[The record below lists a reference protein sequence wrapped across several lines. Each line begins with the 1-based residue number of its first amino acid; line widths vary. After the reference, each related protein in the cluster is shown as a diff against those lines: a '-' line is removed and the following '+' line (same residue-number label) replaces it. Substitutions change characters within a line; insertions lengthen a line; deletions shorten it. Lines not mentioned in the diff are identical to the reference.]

1 MSELAKALCEYQK
14 HTGGVEVDSK
24 GQRGA
29 YASLGA
35 VINNVKEAANYGLT
49 FTQEVDFE
57 GDMIFL
63 RTVMMH
69 TSGEERISRYPLF
82 PPDRNNS
89 QQLGSAITYAKRY
102 ALTAMFGTEK
112 GVDARIKDA
121 DDDGEACGL
130 MPLDEDDFPPTP
142 AATTP
147 ATVSLSDD
155 AGHSREDGLQPAS
168 RAFSSIVE
176 TVEPQEDPLV
186 AEVAAI
192 KKLDALKV
200 LFNDMGG
207 KKMSQDKQVIFSNR
221 MKAIMQGETANE

>member
-14 HTGGVEVDSK
+14 HTAGVEADSR
-24 GQRGA
+24 GQRGQ

-35 VINNVKEAANYGLT
+35 VINNVKKAAAYGLT

-69 TSGEERISRYPLF
+69 TSGEERMSRYPLF
-82 PPDRNNS
+82 PPDKTSS

-112 GVDARIKDA
+112 GVDANIQDA
-121 DDDGEACGL
+121 DDDGGACGL
-130 MPLDEDDFPPTP
+130 MPLDEDDVPPKPVGTSS
-142 AATTP
+142 AA
-147 ATVSLSDD
+147 VSLPDD
-155 AGHSREDGLQPAS
+155 TGHSREDGLKPAS
-168 RAFSSIVE
+168 RAFSSIVDSA
-176 TVEPQEDPLV
+176 EPQEDPLV
-186 AEVAAI
+186 AQVAAVND
-192 KKLDALKV
+192 LTALKR

-207 KKMSQDKQVIFSNR
+207 SQMPDEKLAIFSNR
-221 MKAIMQGETANE
+221 QKAIMQGANSK

>member
-1 MSELAKALCEYQK
+1 MSELAKALREYQK
-14 HTGGVEVDSK
+14 HTAGIEVDSK
-24 GQRGA
+24 GLRSA

-35 VINNVKEAANYGLT
+35 VINNVKKAADFGLT

-69 TSGEERISRYPLF
+69 TSGEARMSRYPLF
-82 PPDRNNS
+82 PPDRTNS

-112 GVDARIKDA
+112 GVDANIEDA

-130 MPLDEDDFPPTP
+130 MPIDEDDVPPKP
-142 AATTP
+142 AAKTP
-147 ATVSLSDD
+147 VTVSLSGD
-155 AGHSREDGLQPAS
+155 AGHSREDGLKPAS

-176 TVEPQEDPLV
+176 SVEPQEDPLV
-186 AEVAAI
+186 AEVAA
-192 KKLDALKV
+192 LDDLGALKV

-207 KKMSQDKQVIFSNR
+207 KSMSEDKQMIFSNR
-221 MKAIMQGETANE
+221 MKAIMQGANI

>member
-14 HTGGVEVDSK
+14 HTAGVEADSR
-24 GQRGA
+24 GQRGQ

-35 VINNVKEAANYGLT
+35 VINNVKKAAAFGLT
-49 FTQEVDFE
+49 FTQAVDFE

-69 TSGEERISRYPLF
+69 TSGEERMSRYPLF
-82 PPDRNNS
+82 PPDKTNS

-112 GVDARIKDA
+112 GVDANIQDA

-130 MPLDEDDFPPTP
+130 MPLDEDDVPPKP

-147 ATVSLSDD
+147 ATGSLSDG

-168 RAFSSIVE
+168 RAFSSIVDS
-176 TVEPQEDPLV
+176 VEPQEDPLV
-186 AEVAAI
+186 AELAT
-192 KKLDALKV
+192 KKTLKDLRRV
-200 LFNDMGG
+200 FDDMGG
-207 KKMSQDKQVIFSNR
+207 FKMSEDKQKIFEAR
-221 MKAIMQGETANE
+221 QTEIMQGANS

>member
-35 VINNVKEAANYGLT
+35 VINNVKEAADYGLT

-63 RTVMMH
+63 RTVMIH
-69 TSGEERISRYPLF
+69 TSGEERMSRYPLF
-82 PPDRNNS
+82 PPDKTSS

-112 GVDARIKDA
+112 GVDAKIKDA
-121 DDDGEACGL
+121 DDDGGACGL
-130 MPLDEDDFPPTP
+130 MPLDEDDFPPKP

-168 RAFSSIVE
+168 RAFSSIVDG
-176 TVEPQEDPLV
+176 VEPQEDPLV
-186 AEVAAI
+186 AEVAAVDD
-192 KKLDALKV
+192 LDALKV

-221 MKAIMQGETANE
+221 MKAIMQGANL

>member
-14 HTGGVEVDSK
+14 HTAGVEADSR
-24 GQRGA
+24 GQRGQ

-35 VINNVKEAANYGLT
+35 VINNVKKAAAYGLT
-49 FTQEVDFE
+49 FTQAVDFE

-82 PPDRNNS
+82 PPDKTSS

-112 GVDARIKDA
+112 GVDANIEDA

-130 MPLDEDDFPPTP
+130 MPIDEDDFPPKP

-147 ATVSLSDD
+147 ATVSLSDG
-155 AGHSREDGLQPAS
+155 AGHSREDGLKPAS
-168 RAFSSIVE
+168 RAFSSIVDS
-176 TVEPQEDPLV
+176 VEPQEDPLV
-186 AEVAAI
+186 AEVAAVDD
-192 KKLDALKV
+192 LDALKV

-207 KKMSQDKQVIFSNR
+207 AKMPDEKQAIFSHR
-221 MKAIMQGETANE
+221 QKALMQGETANE

>member
-14 HTGGVEVDSK
+14 HTAGGEADSR
-24 GQRGA
+24 GQRGQ

-35 VINNVKEAANYGLT
+35 VINNVKKAAAFGLT
-49 FTQEVDFE
+49 FTQAVDFE

-69 TSGEERISRYPLF
+69 TSGEERMSRYPLF
-82 PPDRNNS
+82 PPDKTNS

-112 GVDARIKDA
+112 GVDANIQDA

-130 MPLDEDDFPPTP
+130 MPLDEDDVPPKP

-147 ATVSLSDD
+147 ATVSLSDG

-168 RAFSSIVE
+168 RAFSSIVDS
-176 TVEPQEDPLV
+176 VEPQEDPLV
-186 AEVAAI
+186 AELAT
-192 KKLDALKV
+192 KKTLKDLRRV
-200 LFNDMGG
+200 FDDMGG
-207 KKMSQDKQVIFSNR
+207 FKMSEDKQKIFEAR
-221 MKAIMQGETANE
+221 QTEIMQGANS

>member
-1 MSELAKALCEYQK
+1 MSELAKALAAYQSK
-14 HTGGVEVDSK
+14 TGGVEADSK
-24 GQRGA
+24 GQRIN
-29 YASLGA
+29 YASLGE
-35 VINNVKEAANYGLT
+35 VINNVKRANKYGLT

-69 TSGEERISRYPLF
+69 TSGEARMSRYPLF
-82 PPDRNNS
+82 PPDRTNS

-112 GVDARIKDA
+112 GGDANIEDA

-130 MPLDEDDFPPTP
+130 MPIDEDEVPPKP
-142 AATTP
+142 AAKTP
-147 ATVSLSDD
+147 VTVSLSDD
-155 AGHSREDGLQPAS
+155 AGYSREDGLKPAS

-176 TVEPQEDPLV
+176 SVEPQEDPLV
-186 AEVAAI
+186 AQVAAVDD
-192 KKLDALKV
+192 LTALKR

-207 KKMSQDKQVIFSNR
+207 SQMPDEKLAIFSNR
-221 MKAIMQGETANE
+221 QKQIMQGANS

>member
-14 HTGGVEVDSK
+14 HTAGVEADSR
-24 GQRGA
+24 GQRGQ

-35 VINNVKEAANYGLT
+35 VINNVKKAAAFGLT
-49 FTQEVDFE
+49 FTQAVDFE

-69 TSGEERISRYPLF
+69 TSGEERMSRYPLF
-82 PPDRNNS
+82 PPDKTNS

-112 GVDARIKDA
+112 GVDANIQDA

-130 MPLDEDDFPPTP
+130 MPLDEDAVPPKP

-168 RAFSSIVE
+168 RAFSSIVDS
-176 TVEPQEDPLV
+176 VEPQEDPLV
-186 AEVAAI
+186 AELAT
-192 KKLDALKV
+192 KKTLKDLRRV
-200 LFNDMGG
+200 FDDMGG
-207 KKMSQDKQVIFSNR
+207 FKMSEDKQKIFEAR
-221 MKAIMQGETANE
+221 QTEIMQGANS

>member
-14 HTGGVEVDSK
+14 HTDGVEVDSK

-35 VINNVKEAANYGLT
+35 VINNVKEAADYGLT

-69 TSGEERISRYPLF
+69 TSGEARMSRYPLF
-82 PPDRNNS
+82 PPDRTNS

-112 GVDARIKDA
+112 GVDAKIKDA

-130 MPLDEDDFPPTP
+130 MPLDEDDFPPKP

-147 ATVSLSDD
+147 AKVSLTDD
-155 AGHSREDGLQPAS
+155 AGHSRENGLQPAS

-176 TVEPQEDPLV
+176 SVEPQEDPLV
-186 AEVAAI
+186 AQVAAVDD
-192 KKLDALKV
+192 LTALKR

-207 KKMSQDKQVIFSNR
+207 SQMPDEKLAIFSNR
-221 MKAIMQGETANE
+221 QKAIMQGANSK

>member
-1 MSELAKALCEYQK
+1 MSELAKALAAYQSK
-14 HTGGVEVDSK
+14 TGGVEADSE
-24 GQRGA
+24 GQRGK

-35 VINNVKEAANYGLT
+35 VINNVKKAAAYGLT

-69 TSGEERISRYPLF
+69 TSGEARMSRYPLF
-82 PPDRNNS
+82 PPDKTSS

-112 GVDARIKDA
+112 GVDANIEDA

-130 MPLDEDDFPPTP
+130 MPLDEDDVPPKP

-147 ATVSLSDD
+147 ATVSLSDG

-168 RAFSSIVE
+168 RAFSSIVDS
-176 TVEPQEDPLV
+176 VEPQEDPLV
-186 AEVAAI
+186 AE
-192 KKLDALKV
+192 
-200 LFNDMGG
+200 
-207 KKMSQDKQVIFSNR
+207 
-221 MKAIMQGETANE
+221 

>member
-14 HTGGVEVDSK
+14 HTAGVEADSR
-24 GQRGA
+24 GQRGQ

-35 VINNVKEAANYGLT
+35 VINNVKKAAAYGLT

-69 TSGEERISRYPLF
+69 TSGEARMSRYPLF
-82 PPDRNNS
+82 PPDKTNS

-112 GVDARIKDA
+112 GVDANIQDA

-130 MPLDEDDFPPTP
+130 MPLDEDDVPPKP

-176 TVEPQEDPLV
+176 NVEPQEDPLV
-186 AEVAAI
+186 AELAT
-192 KKLDALKV
+192 KKTLKDLRRV
-200 LFNDMGG
+200 FDDMGG
-207 KKMSQDKQVIFSNR
+207 FKMSEDKQKIFEAR
-221 MKAIMQGETANE
+221 QKQIMQGANS

>member
-35 VINNVKEAANYGLT
+35 VINNVKEAADYGLT

-69 TSGEERISRYPLF
+69 TSGEERMSRYPLF
-82 PPDRNNS
+82 PPDKTNS

-112 GVDARIKDA
+112 GVDANIQDA

-130 MPLDEDDFPPTP
+130 MPLDEDDVPPKP

-147 ATVSLSDD
+147 AKVSQTDD

-168 RAFSSIVE
+168 RAFSSIVDS
-176 TVEPQEDPLV
+176 VEPQEDPLV
-186 AEVAAI
+186 AELAT
-192 KKLDALKV
+192 KKTLKDLRRV
-200 LFNDMGG
+200 FDDMGG
-207 KKMSQDKQVIFSNR
+207 FKMSEDKQKIFEAR
-221 MKAIMQGETANE
+221 QTEIMQGANS

>member
-1 MSELAKALCEYQK
+1 MSELAKALAAYQSK
-14 HTGGVEVDSK
+14 TGGVEADSK
-24 GQRGA
+24 GQRSN
-29 YASLGA
+29 YASLGE
-35 VINNVKEAANYGLT
+35 VINNVKKANKYGLT

-69 TSGEERISRYPLF
+69 TSGEARMSRYPLF
-82 PPDRNNS
+82 PPDRTSS

-112 GVDARIKDA
+112 GVDANIEDA

-130 MPLDEDDFPPTP
+130 MPIDEDDVPPKP

-176 TVEPQEDPLV
+176 NVEPQEDPLV
-186 AEVAAI
+186 AELET
-192 KKLDALKV
+192 KKTLKDLRRV
-200 LFNDMGG
+200 FDDMGG
-207 KKMSQDKQVIFSNR
+207 FKMSEDKQKIFEAR
-221 MKAIMQGETANE
+221 QKQIMQGAKS

>member
-1 MSELAKALCEYQK
+1 MSELAKALAAYQSK
-14 HTGGVEVDSK
+14 TSGVEANSK
-24 GQRGA
+24 GQRSN
-29 YASLGA
+29 YASLGE
-35 VINNVKEAANYGLT
+35 VINNVKKANKYGLT

-69 TSGEERISRYPLF
+69 TRGEARMSRYPLF
-82 PPDRNNS
+82 PPDRTSS

-112 GVDARIKDA
+112 GVDANIEDA

-130 MPLDEDDFPPTP
+130 MPIDEDDVPPKP

-147 ATVSLSDD
+147 DKVSLTDD

-176 TVEPQEDPLV
+176 NVEPQEDPLV
-186 AEVAAI
+186 AELAT
-192 KKLDALKV
+192 KKTLKDLRRV
-200 LFNDMGG
+200 FDDMGG
-207 KKMSQDKQVIFSNR
+207 FKMSEDKQKIFEAR
-221 MKAIMQGETANE
+221 QTQIMQGANS

>member
-14 HTGGVEVDSK
+14 HTAGVEADSR
-24 GQRGA
+24 GQRGQ

-35 VINNVKEAANYGLT
+35 VINNVKKAAAYGLT

-69 TSGEERISRYPLF
+69 TSGEARMSRYPLF
-82 PPDRNNS
+82 PPDKTNS

-112 GVDARIKDA
+112 GVDANIQDA

-130 MPLDEDDFPPTP
+130 MPLDEDDVPPKP

-176 TVEPQEDPLV
+176 SVEPQEDPLV
-186 AEVAAI
+186 AQVAAVDD
-192 KKLDALKV
+192 LTALKR

-207 KKMSQDKQVIFSNR
+207 SQMPDEKLAIFSNR
-221 MKAIMQGETANE
+221 QKQIMQGANS

>member
-14 HTGGVEVDSK
+14 HTAGVESDSR
-24 GQRGA
+24 GQRGQ

-35 VINNVKEAANYGLT
+35 VINNVKKAAAFGLT
-49 FTQEVDFE
+49 FTQAVDFE

-69 TSGEERISRYPLF
+69 TSGEERMSRYPLF
-82 PPDRNNS
+82 PPDKTNS

-112 GVDARIKDA
+112 GVDANIQDA

-130 MPLDEDDFPPTP
+130 MPLDEDDVPPKP

-147 ATVSLSDD
+147 ATVSLSDG

-168 RAFSSIVE
+168 RAFSSIVDS
-176 TVEPQEDPLV
+176 VEPQEDPLV
-186 AEVAAI
+186 AELAT
-192 KKLDALKV
+192 KKTLKDLRRV
-200 LFNDMGG
+200 FDDMGG
-207 KKMSQDKQVIFSNR
+207 FKMSEDKQKIFEAR
-221 MKAIMQGETANE
+221 QTEIMQGANS